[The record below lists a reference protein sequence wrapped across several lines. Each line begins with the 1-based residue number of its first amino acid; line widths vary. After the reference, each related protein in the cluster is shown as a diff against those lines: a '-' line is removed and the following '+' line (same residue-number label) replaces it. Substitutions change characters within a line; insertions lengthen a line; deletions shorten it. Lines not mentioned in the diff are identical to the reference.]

1 MPYRQEYGD
10 RLDRRFGSACP
21 KCGSMQAHRTHRR
34 SLMDFMLSLSG
45 VWPFRCRSCKTTY
58 RAMRILRRLAEERPW
73 AMPPAVWRV
82 PEQE

>member
-1 MPYRQEYGD
+1 
-10 RLDRRFGSACP
+10 
-21 KCGSMQAHRTHRR
+21 
-34 SLMDFMLSLSG
+34 MDFMLSLSG